1 VATKILSVTGR
12 KDVVFITIIIH
23 SFILLFGWRA
33 NEKKAIGD
41 SPPGRQRLYH
51 VTLTD
56 AQIG

>member
-1 VATKILSVTGR
+1 LSVTGR